1 MPEEAP
7 AMLAAQRSW
16 SAVHRKA
23 KTDWLDLMADDV
35 CIEDPIG
42 VSALDPVGK
51 GQCGKEAVSAFWDRH
66 IAPSSI
72 RIEAHHSFAAGQE
85 SAHLLTLTTTFPN
98 GGSMAVRGIFTYR
111 VNDAGQLVSLRGFW
125 GMENAQVVPP
135 PERGPVAGGA

>member
-7 AMLAAQRSW
+7 AMLAAHRSW

-23 KTDWLDLMADDV
+23 KAEWLALMADDV

-51 GQCGKEAVSAFWDRH
+51 GQCGKEAVAAFWDRN
-66 IAPSSI
+66 IAPSTI
-72 RIEAHHSFAAGQE
+72 RIEAQRSFAAGQE

-98 GGSMAVRGIFTYR
+98 GGSMTVTGIFTYR
-111 VNDAGQLVSLRGFW
+111 VNDAEQLVSLRGFW
-125 GMENAQVVPP
+125 GMGDAQVTPP
-135 PERGPVAGGA
+135 PEREQGAGNA